1 MHYMKSENLW
11 RETKP
16 HNNKIKVVII
26 TSAVTKITAGKN
38 ERWASRADFCGNGG
52 FLASFYQRI
61 PEFHSQLL
69 FLPFIK
75 FNGIIWIICIVI
87 NLRRSVSQK
96 WVQLEEKWN
105 IIFLLQLPLPKLIW

>member
-11 RETKP
+11 RETKS
-16 HNNKIKVVII
+16 HIKIKVV
-26 TSAVTKITAGKN
+26 GEN

-61 PEFHSQLL
+61 PEIHSQSLL
-69 FLPFIK
+69 LPFIK
-75 FNGIIWIICIVI
+75 FNGIIWIIFIVI

-96 WVQLEEKWN
+96 WVQLEEK
-105 IIFLLQLPLPKLIW
+105 